1 MRTPLFINSSRSP
14 PCKYDQAI
22 VDKWPKSVFLRQL
35 EFFQGILFLTSN
47 RVAVF
52 DEAITSRIH
61 LILEYPSLTRASRAH
76 FWRHYLTK
84 LNTTYYNEA
93 TVIKSLSKPESD
105 LSSKEE
111 IAAAAEELSAHT
123 MNGREIS
130 NSVRTARTLAEDGRE
145 RLTFQHLDII
155 VGVWEDF
162 NTSLRRLQ
170 RRVSGKESKI
180 SGSFSLKEEDDDD
193 DGGEIE

>member
-1 MRTPLFINSSRSP
+1 
-14 PCKYDQAI
+14 
-22 VDKWPKSVFLRQL
+22 
-35 EFFQGILFLTSN
+35 
-47 RVAVF
+47 
-52 DEAITSRIH
+52 
-61 LILEYPSLTRASRAH
+61 
-76 FWRHYLTK
+76 
-84 LNTTYYNEA
+84 
-93 TVIKSLSKPESD
+93 
-105 LSSKEE
+105 
-111 IAAAAEELSAHT
+111 